1 MFNLIDII
9 RKLFD
14 DYLLL
19 FFIIPV
25 LFSILVIILPK
36 EINFKNEKNIDLRPL
51 ILILVSIPLIFTLI
65 DILIIP
71 YQIGELS
78 FGIICIFFAIIM
90 LFQIILISHLTLKKD
105 KANNKDIIFYSILCI
120 IILIFLVLLWQVC
133 DVIGTFES
141 PNIEGF

>member
-9 RKLFD
+9 SKLFD
-14 DYLLL
+14 DYWLL

-25 LFSILVIILPK
+25 LFSILVIIIPK
-36 EINFKNEKNIDLRPL
+36 EINFKNEKNINLRPFIL
-51 ILILVSIPLIFTLI
+51 ILISIPLILTLI
-65 DILIIP
+65 DILITP
-71 YQIGELS
+71 YQIRELS

>member
-9 RKLFD
+9 SKLFD
-14 DYLLL
+14 DYWLL

-25 LFSILVIILPK
+25 LFSILVIIIPK
-36 EINFKNEKNIDLRPL
+36 EINFKNEKNINLRPFIL
-51 ILILVSIPLIFTLI
+51 ILISIPLILTLI
-65 DILIIP
+65 DILITP
-71 YQIGELS
+71 YQIRELS

-120 IILIFLVLLWQVC
+120 IILMFLVLLWQVC